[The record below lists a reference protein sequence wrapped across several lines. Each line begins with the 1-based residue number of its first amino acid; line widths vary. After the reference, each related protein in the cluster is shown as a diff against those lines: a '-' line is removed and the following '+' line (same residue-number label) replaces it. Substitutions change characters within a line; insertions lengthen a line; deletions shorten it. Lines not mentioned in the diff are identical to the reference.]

1 MEHKSK
7 QGYSP
12 EPTETETE
20 PLLTVGDLAI
30 YLNASRST
38 IYRLIREGSLRPI
51 YFDDRPRF
59 LPQDVL
65 AFVQSHQNRQK
76 KP

>member
-1 MEHKSK
+1 MEHKRK

-12 EPTETETE
+12 GASDAEA
-20 PLLTVGDLAI
+20 LLTLADLAA
-30 YLNASRST
+30 YLNTSRST

-59 LPQDVL
+59 VPGDVW
-65 AFVQSHQNRQK
+65 AFVLSHRSRR
-76 KP
+76 